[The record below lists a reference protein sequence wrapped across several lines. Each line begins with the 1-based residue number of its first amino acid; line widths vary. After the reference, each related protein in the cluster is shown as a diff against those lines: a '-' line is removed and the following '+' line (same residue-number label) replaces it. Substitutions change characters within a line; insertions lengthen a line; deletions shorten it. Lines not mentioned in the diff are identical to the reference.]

1 MYGMSN
7 TSPKLTF
14 MAEGETVKERNMV
27 LAYIMALHNEAKK
40 QEKDDLPMDVSENP
54 FYIKDASYE
63 MNKPD
68 EVDFN
73 DERVKEF
80 IKFIGW
86 FIYSALFKT
95 VLLCSSRA
103 EIIV

>member
-54 FYIKDASYE
+54 FILYNSFCPVIWY
-63 MNKPD
+63 
-68 EVDFN
+68 DFYTKQQGRN
-73 DERVKEF
+73 
-80 IKFIGW
+80 
-86 FIYSALFKT
+86 Y
-95 VLLCSSRA
+95 C
-103 EIIV
+103 IV

>member
-1 MYGMSN
+1 MFVMSN
-7 TSPKLTF
+7 TYQNLTF

-54 FYIKDASYE
+54 FYIKDTSYE

-68 EVDFN
+68 EVDFS

-80 IKFIGW
+80 IKFIG
-86 FIYSALFKT
+86 
-95 VLLCSSRA
+95 
-103 EIIV
+103 